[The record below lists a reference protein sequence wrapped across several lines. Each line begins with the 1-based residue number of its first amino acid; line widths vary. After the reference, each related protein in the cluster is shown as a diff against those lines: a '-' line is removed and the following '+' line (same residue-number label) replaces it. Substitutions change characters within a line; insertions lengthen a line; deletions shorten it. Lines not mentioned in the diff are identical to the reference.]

1 MNLLRIANQSL
12 LEDTG
17 CIGIDNIR
25 PDFTF
30 IKIQP
35 VLLLAINYSDRF
47 YQPFNQF
54 IQSQPSTHF
63 LGDLIVKAPV

>member
-12 LEDTG
+12 PEDIG
-17 CIGIDNIR
+17 CIGIDYIR

-30 IKIQP
+30 IKMQP
-35 VLLLAINYSDRF
+35 VLLLAINDSYRF

-54 IQSQPSTHF
+54 I
-63 LGDLIVKAPV
+63 

>member
-54 IQSQPSTHF
+54 I
-63 LGDLIVKAPV
+63 